1 VRRRLLA
8 LVTALLLVGATAA
21 CGADQGGEGEAGAA
35 APSDGDRVPT
45 SGGVPAGPAPEGIE
59 GVEAF
64 TIASRNHTQA
74 SLAYDHLPPAGG
86 DHFPVPSTCGFY
98 SSNPPP
104 PELVVHDLEHGAVWV
119 AYQPDL
125 DDAELDALRE
135 LAAQETKLIATPF
148 EAMDSPLTVTAWA
161 RQMPLDSVDD
171 PRLRQFVDTYRDGPA
186 APEAGGAC
194 QGAGE
199 PEVPAPSA

>member
-1 VRRRLLA
+1 MRRRLLP
-8 LVTALLLVGATAA
+8 LVTALLLVAAIGA
-21 CGADQGGEGEAGAA
+21 CGGDEGGGSEAA
-35 APSDGDRVPT
+35 APAPADGERVPT

-64 TIASRNHTQA
+64 TVPSRNHTEA
-74 SLAYDHLPPAGG
+74 ALAYDHLPPAGG

-119 AYQPDL
+119 AYRPDL

-135 LAAQETKLIATPF
+135 LAAQETKFIATPF
-148 EAMDSPLTVTAWA
+148 GEMDSPLTVTSWG
-161 RQMPLDSVDD
+161 RQLPLDSVDD
-171 PRLRQFVDTYRDGPA
+171 PRLRQFIDTYRNGPE
-186 APEAGGAC
+186 APEAGNAC
-194 QGAGE
+194 QGVGD

>member
-1 VRRRLLA
+1 
-8 LVTALLLVGATAA
+8 
-21 CGADQGGEGEAGAA
+21 
-35 APSDGDRVPT
+35 
-45 SGGVPAGPAPEGIE
+45 
-59 GVEAF
+59 
-64 TIASRNHTQA
+64 
-74 SLAYDHLPPAGG
+74 
-86 DHFPVPSTCGFY
+86 
-98 SSNPPP
+98 
-104 PELVVHDLEHGAVWV
+104 VHDLEHGAVWV